1 MDKNIQSQGEQK
13 KLNMLQKMLGKLSMA
28 KLSLVMVLA
37 SLMSLSCFATDGEPT
52 TATISSMITE
62 AGTSLPSLMT
72 LVWSLMTANP
82 LISLAVIAAIVSI
95 GIGLLR
101 RLRRVAH

>member
-13 KLNMLQKMLGKLSMA
+13 KLNMLQKMLGKMSMA
-28 KLSLVMVLA
+28 KLSMVMVLA

-52 TATISSMITE
+52 TATISSLITE

-82 LISLAVIAAIVSI
+82 LISLAVIAAIVGV

-101 RLRRVAH
+101 RLRRAAH

>member
-1 MDKNIQSQGEQK
+1 MDKKMSQGERK
-13 KLNMLQKMLGKLSMA
+13 KLNMLRKALGKLSFA
-28 KLSLVMVLA
+28 KLSTIMALA
-37 SLMSLSCFATDGEPT
+37 SLMSLPAFAADGEAT
-52 TATISSMITE
+52 TATISSLITD
-62 AGTSLPSLMT
+62 AGTSLPSLMS

-101 RLRRVAH
+101 RLRRVAR